1 MKSALF
7 ACNFFVAQHSYL
19 MRQPATSRTRSVLGS
34 AHGQAGAHN
43 RPIHPKGVRIML
55 KPVHGLLAIALSIG
69 ATTSTMF
76 AADVSQGNG
85 ESVFVLSN
93 DNTNN
98 EVLTYQLGHDGQFTL
113 RDRTATGGRGSGG
126 TTDPLQSQGSLT
138 LSGDHNLLFAVNS
151 ASGSVS
157 SFHLVNGLP
166 LLVDTETSG
175 GAFPVAV
182 AEHNGTVYVLNAGGS
197 GAIVVYKADGVGR
210 LHSIPNS
217 TVFLTGT
224 NSGAS
229 SVSVSPNGHWLV
241 VIEKASN
248 SIDVFP
254 IQADGT
260 LGTVVANKSVTPGA
274 FSTTFTPNGQL
285 LVSED
290 QPGGTDVSTISSY
303 TIGGNGTLTP
313 ITQSLHTVG
322 DGNCWNAITPNGKFV
337 YVDNAGT
344 FTVAGFSVAS
354 NGALTPI
361 AGTILSTLPNGAN
374 NLDMT
379 ISGDGKY
386 LFNLQSGLGA
396 IGVFTINSDGTLNQ
410 LGDIEGLPKTVGF
423 NGIAAL

>member
-1 MKSALF
+1 
-7 ACNFFVAQHSYL
+7 
-19 MRQPATSRTRSVLGS
+19 
-34 AHGQAGAHN
+34 
-43 RPIHPKGVRIML
+43 ML

-76 AADVSQGNG
+76 AADVQQGNG

-93 DNTNN
+93 DNIKN
-98 EVLTYQLGHDGQFTL
+98 EVLTYQLGHNGQFAL

-126 TTDPLQSQGSLT
+126 TTDPLQSQGALT

-151 ASGSVS
+151 ASGSLS

-197 GAIVVYKADGVGR
+197 GAIVMYKADGFGR
-210 LHSIPNS
+210 LHNIPNS

-229 SVSVSPNGHWLV
+229 SISVSPDGHWLV

-248 SIDVFP
+248 NIDVFP
-254 IQADGT
+254 LQGDGT
-260 LGTVVANKSVTPGA
+260 LGTVVANKSVTPGVFA
-274 FSTTFTPNGQL
+274 TVFTPSGQL
-285 LVSED
+285 IVSEN
-290 QPGGTDVSTISSY
+290 QSGGTDVSTISSY

-313 ITQSLHTVG
+313 ITKSLHTVG
-322 DGNCWNAITPNGKFV
+322 DGNCWNAITPDGRWA
-337 YVDNAGT
+337 YVDNSAT
-344 FTVAGFSVAS
+344 STVAGFSVAP

-361 AGTILSTLPNGAN
+361 AGTILSTLPNGAV

-386 LFNLQSGLGA
+386 LFNLLSGAGA